1 MSSLTTDYWPLTT
14 PLSAIVAVS
23 RNHIIGSDGG
33 MPWRQSADLK
43 RFKQLTMGH
52 PMIMGRKTFDSVG
65 RPLPGRTSIVLS
77 RQPTLELPAGV
88 LHAQSLDEALRLCG
102 DDPEPFVI
110 GGGEIYRL
118 AMPRV
123 TRLYVTRIDAEL
135 PGDTRFDCDYS
146 AWRLLQE
153 ENHPADAKNQFA
165 YVFQLW
171 ERILPI
177 RHEQ

>member
-1 MSSLTTDYWPLTT
+1 MTSLPT
-14 PLSAIVAVS
+14 PHSLLPTRLSAIVAVS

-52 PMIMGRKTFDSVG
+52 CMIMGRKTFDSVG

-88 LHAQSLDEALRLCG
+88 LHAHDLDDALHLCG
-102 DDPEPFVI
+102 DDAQPFII

-118 AMPRV
+118 TLPRV
-123 TRLYVTRIDAEL
+123 ASLYVTRIDADL
-135 PGDTRFDCDYS
+135 PGDTRFDCDFS
-146 AWRLLQE
+146 VWRLLRE
-153 ENHPADAKNQFA
+153 EQHPADAKNEYA
-165 YVFQLW
+165 YAFQEW
-171 ERILPI
+171 ERV
-177 RHEQ
+177 